1 MIAAPELKR
10 FNNIAFRFFLPC
22 QLFKNIYD
30 SELNAAF
37 NPMLILYTLVCI
49 GIVYALATISVQ
61 KVEQTPARQG
71 VMIQS
76 IFRSNFVL
84 LGLPIAK
91 AIIHDSLGPIP
102 LLIGIVVP
110 IFNVLSV
117 FTLEYY
123 CGKAKANFRHIIQ
136 NILSNPLIN
145 ASVAALICRSV
156 NINVYGIYIIESSL
170 TYLSQGAT
178 PIMLF
183 ILGASFHVN
192 SLAKNKRAIL
202 HCTVARLII
211 VPLIIIP
218 IGVALGFR
226 DAAIVALLGI
236 SATPPAANSYT
247 MALQMGAMRI
257 LPAI

>member
-1 MIAAPELKR
+1 
-10 FNNIAFRFFLPC
+10 
-22 QLFKNIYD
+22 
-30 SELNAAF
+30 
-37 NPMLILYTLVCI
+37 
-49 GIVYALATISVQ
+49 
-61 KVEQTPARQG
+61 
-71 VMIQS
+71 MIQS

-236 SATPPAANSYT
+236 FATPPAANSYT